1 MFASPIPSEM
11 LFKKFCII
19 EEVIKMKS
27 KTLTYLWEAVLSVDD
42 NNYFGV
48 LSVVESAYE
57 SGIIERNEYIEM
69 KKQLD
74 NFRRFFIPEVL

>member
-1 MFASPIPSEM
+1 
-11 LFKKFCII
+11 
-19 EEVIKMKS
+19 MKS
-27 KTLTYLWEAVLSVDD
+27 KTLTYLWKTVLDVTE
-42 NNYFGV
+42 NNYFT
-48 LSVVESAYE
+48 VVSEVETAYE

>member
-1 MFASPIPSEM
+1 
-11 LFKKFCII
+11 
-19 EEVIKMKS
+19 MKS
-27 KTLTYLWEAVLSVDD
+27 KTLTYLWKTVLDVTE
-42 NNYFGV
+42 NNYFT
-48 LSVVESAYE
+48 VVSEVEIAYE

>member
-1 MFASPIPSEM
+1 
-11 LFKKFCII
+11 
-19 EEVIKMKS
+19 MKS
-27 KTLTYLWEAVLSVDD
+27 ETLTYLWKIVLDVTE
-42 NNYFGV
+42 NNY
-48 LSVVESAYE
+48 LTVVSEVETAYE

>member
-1 MFASPIPSEM
+1 
-11 LFKKFCII
+11 
-19 EEVIKMKS
+19 MKS
-27 KTLTYLWEAVLSVDD
+27 KTLTYLWKTALDVTE
-42 NNYFGV
+42 NNY
-48 LSVVESAYE
+48 STVVSEVEAAYE

>member
-1 MFASPIPSEM
+1 
-11 LFKKFCII
+11 
-19 EEVIKMKS
+19 MKS
-27 KTLTYLWEAVLSVDD
+27 KTLTYLWKTVLDVME
-42 NNYFGV
+42 NNYFT
-48 LSVVESAYE
+48 VVSEVETAYE

>member
-1 MFASPIPSEM
+1 
-11 LFKKFCII
+11 
-19 EEVIKMKS
+19 MKS
-27 KTLTYLWEAVLSVDD
+27 KTLTYLWKTVLDVTE
-42 NNYFGV
+42 NNYSTAV
-48 LSVVESAYE
+48 SEVEVAYE

>member
-1 MFASPIPSEM
+1 
-11 LFKKFCII
+11 
-19 EEVIKMKS
+19 MKY
-27 KTLTYLWEAVLSVDD
+27 KTLTYLWKTVCGVTDS
-42 NNYFGV
+42 NYFT
-48 LSVVESAYE
+48 VVSEVETAYE

>member
-1 MFASPIPSEM
+1 
-11 LFKKFCII
+11 
-19 EEVIKMKS
+19 MKS
-27 KTLTYLWEAVLSVDD
+27 KTLTHLWKTVLDVTE
-42 NNYFGV
+42 NNYFT
-48 LSVVESAYE
+48 VVSEVENAYE